1 MMTRNG
7 EAPKVTVVTGGG
19 RGRAVRLLPAKR
31 RLKLACSGTRAGHTP
46 TSGARVLCRPIE
58 IIAADM
64 LNKPD
69 VAAAIASRWFDVE
82 GVDAITDVPVTSV
95 ALAVQNVAFERKKI
109 ILITSPHDVS
119 AFLLVPGCPSGV
131 RRGLPRMQKQ

>member
-1 MMTRNG
+1 MAAEDYAG
-7 EAPKVTVVTGGG
+7 KVLG
-19 RGRAVRLLPAKR
+19 
-31 RLKLACSGTRAGHTP
+31 
-46 TSGARVLCRPIE
+46 RPIE

-95 ALAVQNVAFERKKI
+95 ALAVQNVAFDHSHHLPARRVR
-109 ILITSPHDVS
+109 LPPCCLDAFRRS
-119 AFLLVPGCPSGV
+119 A
-131 RRGLPRMQKQ
+131 GLPRMHKQ